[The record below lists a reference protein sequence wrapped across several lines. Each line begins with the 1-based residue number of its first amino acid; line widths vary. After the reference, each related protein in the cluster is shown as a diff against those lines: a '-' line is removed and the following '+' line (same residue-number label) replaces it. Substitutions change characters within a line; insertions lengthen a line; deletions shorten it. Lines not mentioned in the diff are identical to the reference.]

1 MMGALDKFLSN
12 LVNYDKENVH
22 PDSIKELYS
31 KYLVDPEFDPEFV
44 MSKSS
49 AAAGLSLWNQTNL
62 ILRFKCFLKAQN
74 NPSSSK

>member
-1 MMGALDKFLSN
+1 MVRVCLFSAQVMMGALDKFLSN

-62 ILRFKCFLKAQN
+62 ILRF
-74 NPSSSK
+74 

>member
-1 MMGALDKFLSN
+1 MGALDKFLSN

-49 AAAGLSLWNQTNL
+49 AAAGLSL
-62 ILRFKCFLKAQN
+62 
-74 NPSSSK
+74 